1 MITRQGKRRRKM
13 RVRQAIDKDKSA
25 WDAYVNNHPDSTPYS
40 LFPWKEAVEQAYG
53 HQSSYLLAEEGGV
66 IKGVLPLFIF
76 HVPFRGNALVSLPY
90 CDVGDVLADND
101 EIKKALL
108 TETIL
113 LAKKLNVKAVDIRS
127 CRENLL
133 EDIVNDWH
141 VSVKTEKVRMVLPL
155 PGSSAEL
162 WERFKSKLRSQIRKA
177 EKNGLSFSWGSEKD
191 IDAFYHVF
199 SRNMHELGSP
209 VHSKKWIEQI
219 LLNYGDNAR
228 MGLVFKENQPVGCGI
243 ILFTKHSVSIPWAST
258 LREYNKLSP
267 NMMLYWNFLK
277 FAADTGKKV
286 FDFGRSTLNEGTYKF
301 KKQWGAEP
309 EQLFWYSVN
318 ETPQTSEEAAMGK
331 NRVRLEQIWQK
342 MPISL
347 VNFIGP
353 KVRKYISL

>member
-1 MITRQGKRRRKM
+1 MQISVIILCWNSQQHIRECLT
-13 RVRQAIDKDKSA
+13 S
-25 WDAYVNNHPDSTPYS
+25 
-40 LFPWKEAVEQAYG
+40 
-53 HQSSYLLAEEGGV
+53 LLASLSGDFEQFEIFIVDNGSNDQTLKIIDEYV
-66 IKGVLPLFIF
+66 CNNPKTIKP
-76 HVPFRGNALVSLPY
+76 
-90 CDVGDVLADND
+90 
-101 EIKKALL
+101 
-108 TETIL
+108 IL
-113 LAKKLNVKAVDIRS
+113 LNSNTGTTYSRNLALKQATGDFIAVLDSDVIVPQGIFQDLLDSLTISPEIGMVVPKLVYGNGKFQKSTDDFPT
-127 CRENLL
+127 LL
-133 EDIVNDWH
+133 
-141 VSVKTEKVRMVLPL
+141 K
-155 PGSSAEL
+155 
-162 WERFKSKLRSQIRKA
+162 KLRSQIRKA

-301 KKQWGAEP
+301 KKQWGTEP